1 MRSQSRNRYKHA
13 MALLI
18 DGLIN
23 NTQDLRNYEN
33 GILDLASLENIDLT
47 GKMALALDEISTSIL
62 DFLLRHSEGD
72 VGSSF
77 ALAGENGRRNR
88 GVNDVTITPQLK
100 RWHALKT
107 LTLTYADAYNNQLND
122 RYRGK
127 WKQYE
132 SIALAAELSF
142 YEIGVGLCLDP
153 IGRASAPILGSIVG
167 TGAPA
172 TLY

>member
-1 MRSQSRNRYKHA
+1 

-77 ALAGENGRRNR
+77 ALAGESGRRNR
-88 GVNDVTITPQLK
+88 GVSDVTITPQLK
-100 RWHALKT
+100 RWPSTNPSRT
-107 LTLTYADAYNNQLND
+107 LL
-122 RYRGK
+122 
-127 WKQYE
+127 
-132 SIALAAELSF
+132 
-142 YEIGVGLCLDP
+142 
-153 IGRASAPILGSIVG
+153 
-167 TGAPA
+167 
-172 TLY
+172 